1 MGLDIYFCAKNMDR
15 FVEAE
20 RRNKEVSENRG
31 LSRWF
36 CYIFLSEYAPENPKS
51 RISVLGKI
59 AKVDVLPLIKMT
71 WYCDESEMEGEL
83 IIYDD
88 EDEKQEFITKTE
100 KTNLEVIGNIN
111 SAYKAVK
118 DLILG
123 LSEAKDLL
131 DKIETIEKGNVITSE
146 EGSYYFSD
154 FDKDKGEVCPA
165 NNLGQDLRN
174 LKKQIELAMSIGEDT
189 VYLRFF

>member
-1 MGLDIYFCAKNMDR
+1 MGLDIYFCAKNMER

-20 RRNKEVSENRG
+20 RKNKDVSENRG

-83 IIYDD
+83 ILYDN
-88 EDEKQEFITKTE
+88 EDEKQEFITKT
-100 KTNLEVIGNIN
+100 KQTNLEVIGNIN
-111 SAYKAVK
+111 SAYKTVK
-118 DLILG
+118 DLISG

-131 DKIETIEKGNVITSE
+131 DRIETIEKGNVITSE

-154 FDKDKGEVCPA
+154 FDKDKGKRCPG

-189 VYLRFF
+189 VYFRFF